1 MRRCVSCERGVW
13 TSGAFSF
20 MCARIRGVITFVKSW
35 GGGRNGVCGVGM
47 KKHPLYRVG
56 TGVLV
61 GYCYASARFARL
73 VWREVVIENFS
84 SVMIASPL
92 ISAAMGVP

>member
-1 MRRCVSCERGVW
+1 MCTGGVV
-13 TSGAFSF
+13 FS
-20 MCARIRGVITFVKSW
+20 
-35 GGGRNGVCGVGM
+35 GGG
-47 KKHPLYRVG
+47 
-56 TGVLV
+56 
-61 GYCYASARFARL
+61 YASARFARL

>member
-1 MRRCVSCERGVW
+1 MDEWGVFVHVCAYKGRYYLCEV
-13 TSGAFSF
+13 
-20 MCARIRGVITFVKSW
+20 V

>member
-1 MRRCVSCERGVW
+1 M
-13 TSGAFSF
+13 FD
-20 MCARIRGVITFVKSW
+20 M
-35 GGGRNGVCGVGM
+35 GM

>member
-35 GGGRNGVCGVGM
+35 GGGGAKRCVWCGHEKTPLVPCGYRGVGWV
-47 KKHPLYRVG
+47 LLCECALCEVG
-56 TGVLV
+56 VAG
-61 GYCYASARFARL
+61 G
-73 VWREVVIENFS
+73 
-84 SVMIASPL
+84 
-92 ISAAMGVP
+92 GH

>member
-1 MRRCVSCERGVW
+1 MDEWGVFVHVCAYKGRYYLCEVVG
-13 TSGAFSF
+13 G
-20 MCARIRGVITFVKSW
+20 

>member
-1 MRRCVSCERGVW
+1 M
-13 TSGAFSF
+13 FS
-20 MCARIRGVITFVKSW
+20 MDT
-35 GGGRNGVCGVGM
+35 

-84 SVMIASPL
+84 SVMIALPL